1 MSLDDVRCVV
11 RRNSVGLMATVLMSM
26 ATVTACWSVPAL
38 RESSLGELSLAELSL
53 SEVSLNTMG
62 LPMRNAAES
71 LVATAGPDAAHMA
84 ILGVCVGLI
93 LGGGLVSLQE
103 SVGAAVRGHALS
115 ETMRTLPVLA
125 AASLPRRRWCGA
137 SGQYREDAFGSCG
150 CHHKAL
156 RTTAGTA
163 RTGPALTEPR
173 ASFRYW
179 SVDSRSV
186 APTQKRGA

>member
-1 MSLDDVRCVV
+1 MSLDDVLCVV
-11 RRNSVGLMATVLMSM
+11 RRNSVGLMTTVLMSM
-26 ATVTACWSVPAL
+26 ATVTALWSVPSL
-38 RESSLGELSLAELSL
+38 RESSLGELSLSD
-53 SEVSLNTMG
+53 VSLG
-62 LPMRNAAES
+62 LPMRNTAES
-71 LVATAGPDAAHMA
+71 LVATAGPDVAHTA